1 MVTTKKSHKL
11 SHRKRRMMHKRKRKK
26 KMIKKKRKNNRK
38 RRNKTRKRRK
48 RKRKLN
54 RIQLPDLSHSFAHY
68 LLKLVIHCYLHI
80 SLLWFK
86 LNFIAI
92 VKASV
97 ELIEY
102 F

>member
-1 MVTTKKSHKL
+1 
-11 SHRKRRMMHKRKRKK
+11 MMHKRKRKK

>member
-1 MVTTKKSHKL
+1 
-11 SHRKRRMMHKRKRKK
+11 MMNKRKRKK
-26 KMIKKKRKNNRK
+26 KMIKKKRKNNRRK
-38 RRNKTRKRRK
+38 KKKTRKRRK
-48 RKRKLN
+48 RNRKRKKKIN
-54 RIQLPDLSHSFAHY
+54 RIQLPDLRHSFAHY

>member
-1 MVTTKKSHKL
+1 MN
-11 SHRKRRMMHKRKRKK
+11 KRKRKK
-26 KMIKKKRKNNRK
+26 KMIKKKRKNNRRK
-38 RRNKTRKRRK
+38 KKKTRKRRK
-48 RKRKLN
+48 RNRKRKKKIN
-54 RIQLPDLSHSFAHY
+54 RIQLPDLRHSFAHY

>member
-1 MVTTKKSHKL
+1 MK
-11 SHRKRRMMHKRKRKK
+11 KRKRKK
-26 KMIKKKRKNNRK
+26 KMIKKKRKNNR
-38 RRNKTRKRRK
+38 RRNKTTRKRRK
-48 RKRKLN
+48 RNRRKRNRKRKKKIN
-54 RIQLPDLSHSFAHY
+54 RIQLPDLRHSFAHY